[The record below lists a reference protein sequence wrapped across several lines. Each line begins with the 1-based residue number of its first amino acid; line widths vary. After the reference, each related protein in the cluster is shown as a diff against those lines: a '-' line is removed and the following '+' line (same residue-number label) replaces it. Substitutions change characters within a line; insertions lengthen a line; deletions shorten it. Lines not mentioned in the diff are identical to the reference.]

1 MHDIIGVPFQSTDRS
16 SITMSVL
23 LPLFSGLLCLLPHLG
38 MAHAVAVTAPVP
50 WLGQGQDE
58 RELLLEQLRELRFVE
73 TQLADSSLA
82 LFSIT
87 GVVTASEA
95 LSELLPL
102 LSQLRALILQRE
114 YALYSVTAHSPEV
127 ARLDYSIAMQRKIVL
142 EAVGSVRGS
151 LCSRLKALNRM
162 QAARHGTTVTGV
174 ESRDC
179 Q

>member
-1 MHDIIGVPFQSTDRS
+1 MRI
-16 SITMSVL
+16 L
-23 LPLFSGLLCLLPHLG
+23 LPLFAGLLCALPHLCAG
-38 MAHAVAVTAPVP
+38 HAVTVSAPAPPTV
-50 WLGQGQDE
+50 QTQDE

-73 TQLADSSLA
+73 TQLADSSLT

-95 LSELLPL
+95 LSELVPL
-102 LSQLRALILQRE
+102 LSELRALILQRE

-127 ARLDYSIAMQRKIVL
+127 ARLDYSIAMQRRIVL

-151 LCSRLKALNRM
+151 LCSRLRALNRM
-162 QAARHGTTVTGV
+162 QAARQGTAVTGA
-174 ESRDC
+174 ESKDC